1 MPYKLLYA
9 NSIFETAE
17 RISLFCNQSS
27 YDFHQKKYLFDI
39 LIDTGKLSCLLLP
52 EHGLFSEQQD
62 QENVKSRE
70 YRGIPCFSMYDKMM
84 DHTGPNEQSLSGS
97 DLLIVDINDVGVRY
111 FTYTTH
117 MFALLDYVSSHY
129 PDLQVVIIDRANPIG
144 IKVEGTLIEDRYT
157 SFLGSR
163 GMIHRHGMSTGELCD
178 WYIKLNK
185 LGINLTKIKY
195 NHTAQNLYFIS
206 PSPNLPTLNS
216 LFVYPGQ
223 CFWEAT
229 TLSEGRGT
237 TRPFEIFGHPGFK
250 IRDTEKICSLFNNK
264 FKKLAFLRPTS
275 FIPVFH
281 KHSGLVCNGWHLFI
295 EDRSN
300 YHTLIGTLVIMRLVK
315 EYFFDVDFWRQ
326 GSYEFDSQGTAAQ
339 LLIGDDELINFVNLN
354 TDEVFIWEKI
364 TTSQHLWSMT

>member
-1 MPYKLLYA
+1 
-9 NSIFETAE
+9 
-17 RISLFCNQSS
+17 
-27 YDFHQKKYLFDI
+27 
-39 LIDTGKLSCLLLP
+39 
-52 EHGLFSEQQD
+52 
-62 QENVKSRE
+62 
-70 YRGIPCFSMYDKMM
+70 
-84 DHTGPNEQSLSGS
+84 
-97 DLLIVDINDVGVRY
+97 
-111 FTYTTH
+111 
-117 MFALLDYVSSHY
+117 
-129 PDLQVVIIDRANPIG
+129 
-144 IKVEGTLIEDRYT
+144 
-157 SFLGSR
+157 
-163 GMIHRHGMSTGELCD
+163 MIHRHGMSTGELCD

-264 FKKLAFLRPTS
+264 FEKLAFLRPTS

-326 GSYEFDSQGTAAQ
+326 GSYEFDSLGTAAQ